1 MSRPP
6 HEWLRHVLA
15 DPFVEQLKRLC
26 REESVRSKWVLLPN
40 QSLRWTLGERLL
52 HEGCDWVN
60 LRLVTPL
67 QLATEVAAPRLL
79 DEGINP
85 CPETLGPS
93 LLQNLLLG
101 LQPSTS
107 YFRPLILQPG
117 MAEALWRTLNE
128 FRMAGLRSRDLA
140 RLPKG
145 AKRAELAA
153 LFSAYEAY
161 LAEEHL
167 ADRAQILAKN
177 CPPPEP
183 PVAAEPLHSV
193 EQPDGQFLAHPVEA
207 SGLRP
212 LAYDPAISEQD
223 LVLVYPY
230 HSWSPLEL
238 AWLSRLPGQL
248 LLPETA
254 LQVPAGLAGWW
265 ERQVKGSEPGSRQFF
280 CAVRRCD
287 EIDEIV
293 RRLAEESIPL
303 DQVEIAA
310 PLEDLGLVRDR
321 LAAHGLGC
329 SFEAGLPI
337 LTTRPGQLLDGV
349 ITWLDRGATAFHLRE
364 LLACDL
370 LRARPDSHT
379 AVKLLESAQVRWGR
393 ETYHPQLDSL
403 AALSQ
408 QRLERE
414 PNQSSTLAQLIQD
427 IAELKSWLRQLFRR
441 LPPAD
446 EKGHIRPEVWLQGLQ
461 ETLRLDF
468 QPNSAAEGQARQ
480 TLLQTL
486 EELKMLPRQG
496 WQPTLLLALLRQR
509 LQGQRAL
516 ASRPRPGQIHVCAPE
531 SSGLSGRHHSF
542 WVGLEEGRMLQ
553 QAAQDCVL
561 SDSERQQL
569 HPGLTLSGQLSA
581 QRLFQWR
588 ERLATSTGTLT
599 LSYAQRDMTGDQEQ
613 MPSWLFLE
621 LVREQQPEID
631 NYQKLEHW
639 LGKACGKDSRTCTE
653 LFPSLLRGVEAEK
666 QRQSP
671 QFTSFDGFVPSAAGL
686 WDPRR
691 TGQPISVSRLKTLA
705 TCPFQVFLENALGLQ
720 KPPAPLPEAD
730 TWLDSATRGT
740 LLHEIYA
747 AYHRYLR
754 SRNWT
759 PQAERDRAHLFQL
772 LEKQLE
778 LVRKSL
784 PAPSVALEKAE
795 RGSLK
800 KELEHFLR
808 LESQS
813 GRRPIGLE
821 VPFGMGPDTHEV
833 LAQVHPVQLEL
844 GTSTLPL
851 RGRIDRIDQLDD
863 GYAVVDYKTGREL
876 YTGKRNA
883 TYDRGRLLQHAIYSL
898 VVEKMLQAPGRVM
911 QSSYYFPTTAA
922 ARPWVHYGYP
932 DRADLQRVLELVLEP
947 LLTGVFV
954 HTHEPDKD
962 CRFCDYQAACE
973 AHSHQLK
980 PDGLLD
986 GRRRLLEEL

>member
-1 MSRPP
+1 M
-6 HEWLRHVLA
+6 A

-26 REESVRSKWVLLPN
+26 REEPVRCKWVLVPN

-101 LQPSTS
+101 QPSTS

-128 FRMAGLRSRDLA
+128 FRMAGLSSRDLA

-145 AKRAELAA
+145 AKRTELVA
-153 LFSAYEAY
+153 LFSAYEVY
-161 LAEEHL
+161 LAEQHL
-167 ADRAQILAKN
+167 ADRAQILA
-177 CPPPEP
+177 
-183 PVAAEPLHSV
+183 
-193 EQPDGQFLAHPVEA
+193 
-207 SGLRP
+207 
-212 LAYDPAISEQD
+212 YDPGISEQD

-238 AWLSRLPGQL
+238 VWLSRLPGQRL
-248 LLPETA
+248 MPETA

-265 ERQVKGSEPGSRQFF
+265 ERQVKGSEPGPRQFF

-303 DQVEIAA
+303 DQVEIAV

-321 LAAHGLGC
+321 LAAHGLSC

-337 LTTRPGQLLDGV
+337 LTTRPGQLLDGI

-393 ETYHPQLDSL
+393 ETYHPQLDAL

-414 PNQSSTLAQLIQD
+414 PTQSSTLAQLIQD

-446 EKGHIRPEVWLQGLQ
+446 EKGHIRPDVWLHGLQ

-496 WQPTLLLALLRQR
+496 GGGLGGDGSPPQGLGWQPTRLLALLRQR

-531 SSGLSGRHHSF
+531 SSGLSGRHHGF

-581 QRLFQWR
+581 QRLFHWR
-588 ERLATSTGTLT
+588 ERLATISGTLT
-599 LSYAQRDMTGDQEQ
+599 LSYAQRDLTGDQEQ

-631 NYQKLEHW
+631 NYRKLEHW
-639 LGKACGKDSRTCTE
+639 LGKAYGKDSRTCTE

-686 WDPRR
+686 WDPRQ

-705 TCPFQVFLENALGLQ
+705 TCPFQVFLENAFGLQ

-759 PQAERDRAHLFQL
+759 PQAERDRAHLLQL

-784 PAPSVALEKAE
+784 PAPTVALEKAE
-795 RGSLK
+795 RGALK

-821 VPFGMGPDTHEV
+821 VPFGMGPDAHEV
-833 LAQVHPVQLEL
+833 LAQPDPVQLEL

-851 RGRIDRIDQLDD
+851 RGRIDRIDLLDD

-898 VVEKMLQAPGRVM
+898 VVEKMLQAPGRVT

-962 CRFCDYQAACE
+962 CRFCNYQAACE
-973 AHSHQLK
+973 AHNHQLK